1 MNAGGVD
8 AGSSPA
14 AVVDVIIPAFNAARF
29 IEDALHSV
37 LQQSWLPDRIIVV
50 DDGSTDDTAERVR
63 GVGSARI
70 ELLSVEH
77 GGVSRARNIG
87 VKRSTADYVAFLDAD
102 DRWLA
107 KKLERQL
114 ACLQQH
120 KARACYSLASSI
132 DEQGRPVANVWD
144 AIWGAPHNG
153 EGLFRALLYGRTA
166 IMGSASSVIV
176 ERDFLLQE
184 AGLFDERISY
194 DEDFDLWLR
203 IASKTGFV
211 YVDAYDVQLRQN
223 PNSKNR
229 SPDKNVRQ
237 HLLDMSYVRNKY
249 AREHVFPARFS
260 YCFHS
265 TLFIGVLRS
274 GQNKIAALRSFHA
287 ALRRD
292 CPDFCAQLGATF
304 LAFAGRVLCCG
315 LIHISYA
322 SFKKIKIA
330 LKDSMVRAASV
341 KNPSRARDG

>member
-1 MNAGGVD
+1 MD
-8 AGSSPA
+8 AGPAPA
-14 AVVDVIIPAFNAARF
+14 AVDVIIPAFNAARF

-37 LQQSWLPDRIIVV
+37 LQQSWLPGKIIVV

-132 DEQGRPVANVWD
+132 DERGRPLANVWD

-153 EGLFRALLYGRTA
+153 EGLFRALLYGRTT
-166 IMGSASSVIV
+166 IMGSSSSVIV
-176 ERDFLLQE
+176 ERAFLLQE
-184 AGLFDERISY
+184 VGLFDESIGY
-194 DEDFDLWLR
+194 YEDMDLWLR
-203 IASKTGFV
+203 IASKTAFV
-211 YVDAYDVQLRQN
+211 YVDAYDVQVREN
-223 PNSKNR
+223 PDSTTR
-229 SPDKNVRQ
+229 AITWERYQ
-237 HLLDMSYVRNKY
+237 RHLLDMSYVRNKY

-265 TLFIGVLRS
+265 TLFIGVLRL

-304 LAFAGRVLCCG
+304 LAFAGRVLCYG
-315 LIHISYA
+315 LIYLPYA

-330 LKDSMVRAASV
+330 LKDSMVRASSV